1 MNDLIV
7 IRSGKKK
14 KVLKRLEP
22 YLFCLPLIF
31 CLFGLF
37 AYPMIRAVVISFQ
50 KYKLSQLNKVKFIGW
65 DNYIK
70 SLKDSNLGMITWNT
84 VKYVV
89 IVVGMQFLL
98 GFGLALA
105 LRRPFR
111 FRNIYQSIAFIPY
124 ALSGFVCGLMFRWS
138 FNGEYGVINDLLM
151 KTGLTSEK
159 ISFLGTPGL
168 SIIPVYV
175 AAIWLGYQ
183 FFAIMLL
190 AALQSIPQEVY
201 ESAELD
207 GCGWWRRLF
216 SIIIPYIRPTLLTIL
231 MLRVVWTFNS
241 YELVYVITEGG
252 PAYSSE
258 TLSSYLFTRAYG
270 SLDFGAASALGLMFA
285 LVLLICA
292 GIYMKLTKFSKA
304 GDF

>member
-1 MNDLIV
+1 MN
-7 IRSGKKK
+7 RSIHRKRRI
-14 KVLKRLEP
+14 LKALEP

-31 CLFGLF
+31 VLFGLF
-37 AYPMIRAVVISFQ
+37 IYPMVRAVVISFQ
-50 KYKLSQLNKVKFIGW
+50 RYKLSQLNRVRFIGW
-65 DNYIK
+65 DNYAK
-70 SLKDSNLGMITWNT
+70 VFDDPNLKMITLNT
-84 VKYVV
+84 VKYVI
-89 IVVGMQFLL
+89 IVVGMQFFL

-138 FNGEYGVINDLLM
+138 FNGEYGVVNDLLM
-151 KTGLTSEK
+151 KLGFTTSK

-168 SIIPVYV
+168 SIIPVFV

-190 AALQSIPQEVY
+190 AALQSIPMEVY

-216 SIIIPYIRPTLLTIL
+216 SIIMPYIKPTLLTIL

-241 YELVYVITEGG
+241 YELIYVITEGG

-270 SLDFGAASALGLMFA
+270 SLDFGSASALGLMFA
-285 LVLLICA
+285 VILLICA
-292 GIYMKLTKFSKA
+292 GIYMKLTNFNKA

>member
-1 MNDLIV
+1 MIDKPI
-7 IRSGKKK
+7 KKRN
-14 KVLKRLEP
+14 KVLKTLEP

-50 KYKLSQLNKVKFIGW
+50 RYKLSQLNRVRFIGFE
-65 DNYIK
+65 NYVK
-70 SLKDSNLGMITWNT
+70 VFQDPNLKMIALNT
-84 VKYVV
+84 IRYVV
-89 IVVGMQFLL
+89 IVVGAQFIL

-111 FRNIYQSIAFIPY
+111 YRNIYQSIAFIPY
-124 ALSGFVCGLMFRWS
+124 ALSGFVTGLMFRWS
-138 FNGEYGVINDLLM
+138 FNGEYGVVNDLLM
-151 KTGLTSEK
+151 RFGITTEK
-159 ISFLGTPGL
+159 ISFLGTPGY
-168 SIIPVYV
+168 SVIPVYV
-175 AAIWLGYQ
+175 ASIWLGYQ

-190 AALQSIPQEVY
+190 AALQSIPSEVY

-216 SIIIPYIRPTLLTIL
+216 SIIIPYIKPTLITIL
-231 MLRVVWTFNS
+231 LLRVVWTFNS
-241 YELVYVITEGG
+241 YELIYVITEGG

-270 SLDFGAASALGLMFA
+270 SLDFGSASALGLMFA
-285 LVLLICA
+285 ALLLIFA
-292 GIYMKLTKFSKA
+292 GIYMKLTKFNKA

>member
-1 MNDLIV
+1 MSASISHHRRRQ
-7 IRSGKKK
+7 I
-14 KVLKRLEP
+14 LKALEP

-37 AYPMIRAVVISFQ
+37 AYPMIRAVIISFQ
-50 KYKLSQLNKVKFIGW
+50 KYKLTQLNKVKFIGW
-65 DNYIK
+65 QNY
-70 SLKDSNLGMITWNT
+70 LDAFKDSNLKMISLNSL
-84 VKYVV
+84 KYVI
-89 IVVGMQFLL
+89 IVVGLQFVL

-111 FRNIYQSIAFIPY
+111 FRNLYQSIAFIPY
-124 ALSGFVCGLMFRWS
+124 ALSGFVTGLMFRWS
-138 FNGEYGVINDLLM
+138 FNGEYGVVNDILM
-151 KTGLTSEK
+151 KLHITTQK
-159 ISFLGTPGL
+159 IAFLGTPGL
-168 SIIPVYV
+168 SIIPVYF

-207 GCGWWRRLF
+207 GCGWWRRLG
-216 SIIIPYIRPTLLTIL
+216 SIILPYIRPTLLTIL

-241 YELVYVITEGG
+241 YELIYVITEGG
-252 PAYSSE
+252 PASSSE
-258 TLSSYLFTRAYG
+258 TLTSYLFTRAY
-270 SLDFGAASALGLMFA
+270 SNLDFGAASALGLMFA
-285 LVLLICA
+285 VILLICA
-292 GIYMKLTKFSKA
+292 GIYMKLTNYNKA

>member
-1 MNDLIV
+1 MNSTIKLRRRRKI
-7 IRSGKKK
+7 
-14 KVLKRLEP
+14 LKAIEP

-37 AYPMIRAVVISFQ
+37 AYPMIRAVIISFQ
-50 KYKLSQLNKVKFIGW
+50 RYKLTELKKVRFIGF
-65 DNYIK
+65 DNYIN
-70 SLKDSNLGMITWNT
+70 SLRDKNLGMITWNSI
-84 VKYVV
+84 KYVV
-89 IVVGMQFLL
+89 IVVGLQFVL

-111 FRNIYQSIAFIPY
+111 FRNVYQAVAFIPY

-138 FNGEYGVINDLLM
+138 FNGEYGVVNDLLM
-151 KTGLTSEK
+151 KLHITSSK
-159 ISFLGTPGL
+159 IAFLGTPGL

-241 YELVYVITEGG
+241 YELIYVITEGG
-252 PAYSSE
+252 PASSSE
-258 TLSSYLFTRAYG
+258 TLTSYLFTRAY
-270 SLDFGAASALGLMFA
+270 SNLDFGAASALGLMFA
-285 LVLLICA
+285 VVLLICA
-292 GIYMKLTKFSKA
+292 GIYMKLTKYNQA

>member
-1 MNDLIV
+1 MSNTL
-7 IRSGKKK
+7 RKPKKK
-14 KVLKRLEP
+14 RFLQALEP

-37 AYPMIRAVVISFQ
+37 TYPMIRAVIISFQ
-50 KYKLSQLNKVKFIGW
+50 KYKLTQLHKVRFIKW
-65 DNYIK
+65 DNYINVF
-70 SLKDSNLGMITWNT
+70 DDPNLSMITVNT
-84 VKYVV
+84 IKYVI
-89 IVVGMQFLL
+89 IVVGLQFIL

-105 LRRPFR
+105 LRRPFKG
-111 FRNIYQSIAFIPY
+111 RNIYQSIAFIPY

-138 FNGEYGVINDLLM
+138 FNGEYGVVNDLLLKM
-151 KTGLTSEK
+151 GLITEK
-159 ISFLGTPGL
+159 ISFLGTPGR
-168 SIIPVYV
+168 SMIPVYV

-190 AALQSIPQEVY
+190 AALQSIPAEVY

-216 SIIIPYIRPTLLTIL
+216 SIILPYIKPTLLTIL

-241 YELVYVITEGG
+241 YELIYVITEGG

-258 TLSSYLFTRAYG
+258 TLTSYLFTRAYSG
-270 SLDFGAASALGLMFA
+270 HNFGEASALGLSFA

-292 GIYMKLTKFSKA
+292 GIYMKLTKYNKA